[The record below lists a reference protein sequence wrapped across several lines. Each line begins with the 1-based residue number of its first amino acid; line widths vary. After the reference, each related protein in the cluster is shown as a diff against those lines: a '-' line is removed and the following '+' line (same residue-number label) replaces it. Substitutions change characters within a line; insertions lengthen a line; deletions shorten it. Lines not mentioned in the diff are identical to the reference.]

1 MTTIV
6 ILGFLGCQHCARCWH
21 AFAHLIFTATAWGMH
36 YDLTPSLNI
45 PMIPHELP
53 YPVLEPARGY
63 EKAALRVTA
72 VGA

>member
-1 MTTIV
+1 MGYA
-6 ILGFLGCQHCARCWH
+6 L
-21 AFAHLIFTATAWGMH
+21 
-36 YDLTPSLNI
+36 LTPSLNI